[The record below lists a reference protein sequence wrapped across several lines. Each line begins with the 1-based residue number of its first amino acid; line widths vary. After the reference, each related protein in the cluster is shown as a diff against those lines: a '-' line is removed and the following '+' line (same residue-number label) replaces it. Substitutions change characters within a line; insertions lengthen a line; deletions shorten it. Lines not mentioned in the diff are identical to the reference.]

1 MNGRRVTIIGV
12 MAIVVLAAA
21 NCMALRWFFVPGSRS
36 ALLILGLLP
45 LMDVLCVGGVLGA
58 RDLIVRRS
66 CNSFLVGLQA
76 VGWPV
81 AFAYAVGCTT
91 PEAFQLAEAYFRVV
105 LGPIEWFI
113 GRLGGVYDDSSFAW
127 RLFSYFCSAVALSV
141 PLLTCTVVGGRV
153 ARRLE
158 IWLVR
163 GMWVRRGD
171 PCSAN
176 A

>member
-12 MAIVVLAAA
+12 MAIVGLAAA

-45 LMDVLCVGGVLGA
+45 LMDLLCVVGVLGA
-58 RDLIVRRS
+58 RDLIAKRS

-76 VGWPV
+76 FGWPL

-91 PEAFQLAEAYFRVV
+91 PEAFQLAEAYFRLI
-105 LGPIEWFI
+105 LGPIDSLI

-127 RLFSYFCSAVALSV
+127 RLFSYTCSAVALSA
-141 PLLTCTVVGGRV
+141 PLVACTLVGGRL

-163 GMWVRRGD
+163 GTWLRHEQLL
-171 PCSAN
+171 SAN
-176 A
+176 T